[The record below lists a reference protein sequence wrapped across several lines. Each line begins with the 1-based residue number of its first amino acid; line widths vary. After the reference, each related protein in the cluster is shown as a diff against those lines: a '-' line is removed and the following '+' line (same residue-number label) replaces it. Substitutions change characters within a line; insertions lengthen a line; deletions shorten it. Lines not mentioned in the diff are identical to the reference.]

1 MGPHPDKNGSRILT
15 LLQEEKSY
23 RGGTASIKKE
33 KKTATDEQSKGS
45 DLGNRALTMK
55 TKHL

>member
-15 LLQEEKSY
+15 LLQEKKY

-33 KKTATDEQSKGS
+33 KKNATDEQSKGS